1 METVET
7 KRSWFSLIYSAMT
20 GRLFFFLLFFG
31 ALGWF
36 IYSTVLFGGSLVF
49 FGLSLGK
56 VLKLRELAYKG
67 WVSMKR
73 ALVCALSLSIALFSP
88 AFGIMVACTY
98 FLMFDKA
105 GMDEV
110 VPASIQ
116 EQFRDILKQSELS

>member
-1 METVET
+1 
-7 KRSWFSLIYSAMT
+7 MT
-20 GRLFFFLLFFG
+20 GRLFFLLLFFG
-31 ALGWF
+31 AIGWF
-36 IYSTVLFGGSLVF
+36 IYSTFLFGSSLTLL
-49 FGLSLGK
+49 GITYGK
-56 VLKLRELAYKG
+56 VRRFREIAYKG

-110 VPASIQ
+110 VPPSIQ
-116 EQFRDILKQSELS
+116 EQFRDILKEIETPGT